1 VIDLRRCRGILG
13 SDCSLTDEQLEL
25 LRDQLAGLADI
36 ALEAARGLNG
46 ATSVIDTVLNVATEA
61 QYQEIAERAS
71 IMEFDGGLQRALA
84 EKAALNDFA
93 RMQTK
98 DDPIN

>member
-1 VIDLRRCRGILG
+1 VIDLRRCREILG

-36 ALEAARGLNG
+36 ALEVARGLNG
-46 ATSVIDTVLNVATEA
+46 ATSVFDTVLSLVTEA

-71 IMEFDGGLQRALA
+71 IMEFEGGLHRAQA

-93 RMQTK
+93 RIQTK
-98 DDPIN
+98 GEPIN